1 MKYFTPIKA
10 IRAKCLD
17 CCGGS
22 KKEVQNCKAVDSCPI
37 FPYRAGKRPDNRKG
51 QGNEERNS

>member
-1 MKYFTPIKA
+1 MKHLTPIKA

-22 KKEVQNCKAVDSCPI
+22 KKEVRNCTAVDSCPF
-37 FPYRAGKRPDNRKG
+37 FPHRAGKRPDNRKG
-51 QGNEERNS
+51 QGNV